1 MLAELS
7 SLTGVVIETEALKNL
22 CDLAESYT
30 GAAKSSGAGGGD
42 CGIVIFRQKSGIL
55 PLMTAWEKTELP
67 HCHFTS
73 IPMVKRSVRRSMN
86 RKDEHLS
93 LAKAFHK
100 EKVMTLI
107 VCVLF
112 TNRLLNPL
120 LTKWIFPLRFF
131 LSASPT
137 FYVNAMTGGS
147 QRAKEINQ
155 QLGIIAK
162 ETGLLVATGSV
173 SAALK
178 DASLADTYQIMRKET
193 QMDSFLPIL
202 VQAWVWKKQ
211 SERLIYFKRMPYKS
225 M

>member
-1 MLAELS
+1 
-7 SLTGVVIETEALKNL
+7 
-22 CDLAESYT
+22 
-30 GAAKSSGAGGGD
+30 
-42 CGIVIFRQKSGIL
+42 
-55 PLMTAWEKTELP
+55 
-67 HCHFTS
+67 
-73 IPMVKRSVRRSMN
+73 MN

-131 LSASPT
+131 QLPQP

-178 DASLADTYQIMRKET
+178 DASLADTYQIMRKENP
-193 QMDSFLPIL
+193 DGLILPIL

>member
-137 FYVNAMTGGS
+137 FLCQCND
-147 QRAKEINQ
+147 R
-155 QLGIIAK
+155 
-162 ETGLLVATGSV
+162 
-173 SAALK
+173 
-178 DASLADTYQIMRKET
+178 
-193 QMDSFLPIL
+193 
-202 VQAWVWKKQ
+202 W
-211 SERLIYFKRMPYKS
+211 
-225 M
+225 

>member
-1 MLAELS
+1 MRFVHQS
-7 SLTGVVIETEALKNL
+7 F
-22 CDLAESYT
+22 AESAVNEVDIST
-30 GAAKSSGAGGGD
+30 S
-42 CGIVIFRQKSGIL
+42 FFFQL
-55 PLMTAWEKTELP
+55 PQP
-67 HCHFTS
+67 
-73 IPMVKRSVRRSMN
+73 
-86 RKDEHLS
+86 
-93 LAKAFHK
+93 
-100 EKVMTLI
+100 
-107 VCVLF
+107 
-112 TNRLLNPL
+112 
-120 LTKWIFPLRFF
+120 
-131 LSASPT
+131 

-178 DASLADTYQIMRKET
+178 DASLADTYQIMRKENP
-193 QMDSFLPIL
+193 DGLILPIL